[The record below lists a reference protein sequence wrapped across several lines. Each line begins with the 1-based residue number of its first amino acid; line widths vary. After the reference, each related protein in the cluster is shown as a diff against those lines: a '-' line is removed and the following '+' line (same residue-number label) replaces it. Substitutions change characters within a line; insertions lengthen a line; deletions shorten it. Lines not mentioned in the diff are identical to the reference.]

1 MKKEEACKLLGC
13 SKGDLAKILGIT
25 PSYLSR
31 FDELTEHYQ
40 SVADTRIS
48 LIDSL
53 KEIDRLE
60 KKCEAL
66 RQLADDAIEL
76 LSAR

>member
-1 MKKEEACKLLGC
+1 MTKEEACKLLGC
-13 SKGDLAKILGIT
+13 NKGDLAKILGIT

-31 FDELTEHYQ
+31 FDELTPHYQ
-40 SVADTRIS
+40 SVVDTRIS

-53 KEIDRLE
+53 KEIDKLE
-60 KKCEAL
+60 KKCVAL